1 MVRWGGFFTRYI
13 LGILLFGLAMYIFF
27 PHIQIL
33 INRPYSPNFWNN
45 LMADLAI
52 SWLAYLGVFVV
63 VILYGLLWYIDEKN
77 AIGNTKQCRMYF
89 LYCTKLQI
97 NSECKKTDYQIMRN
111 MSININE

>member
-63 VILYGLLWYIDEKN
+63 VILYGLLWYIDEKKRDREYKTMQN
-77 AIGNTKQCRMYF
+77 VLSILHKIAN
-89 LYCTKLQI
+89 KLGVQE
-97 NSECKKTDYQIMRN
+97 NGLSD
-111 MSININE
+111 NEKHEH

>member
-63 VILYGLLWYIDEKN
+63 VILYGLLWYIDEKKHDREYKTMQN
-77 AIGNTKQCRMYF
+77 VLSILHKIAN
-89 LYCTKLQI
+89 KLGVQE
-97 NSECKKTDYQIMRN
+97 NGLSD
-111 MSININE
+111 NEKHEH